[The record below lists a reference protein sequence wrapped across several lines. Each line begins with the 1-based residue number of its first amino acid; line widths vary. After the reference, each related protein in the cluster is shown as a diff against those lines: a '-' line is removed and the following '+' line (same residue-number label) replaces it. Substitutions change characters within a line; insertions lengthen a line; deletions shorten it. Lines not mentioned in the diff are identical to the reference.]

1 MSITVA
7 PAAVSTLKQ
16 GQANTAPVRTALK
29 SLFSAKV
36 YEGIA
41 YWVPGIMLSTE
52 LLCSFDP
59 YLSLASQ

>member
-1 MSITVA
+1 MSVTVA

-52 LLCSFDP
+52 L
-59 YLSLASQ
+59 